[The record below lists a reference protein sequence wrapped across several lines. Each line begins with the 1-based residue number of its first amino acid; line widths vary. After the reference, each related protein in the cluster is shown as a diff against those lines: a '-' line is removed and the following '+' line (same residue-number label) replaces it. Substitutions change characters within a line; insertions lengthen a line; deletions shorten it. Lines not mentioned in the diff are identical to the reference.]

1 MEVRAMAITGVN
13 GGVSSGYATYYTSKT
28 KDDTKTK
35 NGSAEGTSSKGV
47 NATETGTATTA
58 SSKSRTVAEYTKYLQ
73 EKFSYFN
80 KSTSM
85 EGVPTTVSVS
95 SAFIKKCA
103 NDPEKAKFLE
113 ENLNALPECAA
124 KAVAGCQ
131 GTLTNLSY
139 QVDANGNISIAISGT
154 SDPDGKIAKENAERK
169 AKENREKEK
178 KLEEKRAAKK
188 AEEKRM
194 EEKMVAKKALTEKL
208 DTKISTND
216 GQISITETSAYTN
229 QSINVGNNFN
239 SYT

>member
-1 MEVRAMAITGVN
+1 MAITGVN
-13 GGVSSGYATYYTSKT
+13 GGVSSNYANYYASKS
-28 KDDTKTK
+28 KDDTRTK
-35 NGSAEGTSSKGV
+35 SESTGEVSSKSV
-47 NATETGTATTA
+47 DTAKTGTTTA
-58 SSKSRTVAEYTKYLQ
+58 TGSKSRTATEYTKYLQ

-139 QVDANGNISIAISGT
+139 QVDANGNISVAISGT

-169 AKENREKEK
+169 AKESKEKEK
-178 KLEEKRAAKK
+178 KLEERRAAKK
-188 AEEKRM
+188 AEEKKL
-194 EEKMVAKKALTEKL
+194 EERLAAKKALTEKT
-208 DTKISTND
+208 DTNINTSS
-216 GQISITETSAYTN
+216 GQIRITEASAYTS
-229 QSINVGNNFN
+229 QTINVGSNFN
-239 SYT
+239 SYS

>member
-1 MEVRAMAITGVN
+1 MAISGVN
-13 GGVSSGYATYYTSKT
+13 GGVNSSYAAYNTSKT
-28 KDDTKTK
+28 KDDTKAK
-35 NGSAEGTSSKGV
+35 SESVGGVSA
-47 NATETGTATTA
+47 AETGTAA
-58 SSKSRTVAEYTKYLQ
+58 KNSKSRTVAEYTKYLQ
-73 EKFSYFN
+73 EKFSYLN

-95 SAFIKKCA
+95 SAFIKECA
-103 NDPEKAKFLE
+103 NDLEKAKFLE

-139 QVDANGNISIAISGT
+139 QVDANGNISVAISGT

-169 AKENREKEK
+169 AKESREKEK
-178 KLEEKRAAKK
+178 KLEEKGAAKK

-194 EEKMVAKKALTEKL
+194 EERMMAKKALTEKL
-208 DTKISTND
+208 DININTNE
-216 GQISITETSAYTN
+216 GQINITETSAYTS
-229 QSINVGNNFN
+229 QTINVGSNFN